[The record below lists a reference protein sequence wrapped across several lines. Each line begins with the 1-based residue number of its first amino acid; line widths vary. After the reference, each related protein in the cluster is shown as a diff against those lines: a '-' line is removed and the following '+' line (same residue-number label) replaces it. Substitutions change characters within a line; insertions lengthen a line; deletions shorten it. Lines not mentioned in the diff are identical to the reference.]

1 MATLVHR
8 ETRPFADLFDWLETP
23 LMSIRPVAAQAMRV
37 EDYVNDGHYVIRA
50 ELPGIDPENEVEVTV
65 AHGILTIKANRQE
78 QKVDKHHSEFRYG
91 VFSRQ
96 VTLPAEADA
105 DHVRASYDQGILEVV
120 VDLKDKEAIDAV
132 THIPVRPSKHIKP
145 T

>member
-1 MATLVHR
+1 
-8 ETRPFADLFDWLETP
+8 
-23 LMSIRPVAAQAMRV
+23 MRV
-37 EDYVNDGHYVIRA
+37 EDYVTDGHYVIRA

-65 AHGILTIKANRQE
+65 AHGILTIKANRQA

-96 VTLPAEADA
+96 LVLPAEADA

-120 VDLKDKEAIDAV
+120 VDLKQKEATDSIK
-132 THIPVRPSKHIKP
+132 HIPVRPLEHIKP